1 MVGGFC
7 MNIVEF
13 VSKFTDLISYQ
24 FELSIGGKRKDEI
37 VIDKNFISADNFKG
51 KMIPS
56 RKANGKL
63 VPLQDVSLP
72 INYQFQVDDSLEEY
86 FVVYDTSNG
95 YGMAS
100 FNPIDMTRKNG
111 SKHAIRLL
119 NEEGIQFGDIQL
131 ILNAS
136 GDITTKI
143 CSYTNSDFT
152 HFVRQSVDIK
162 YCDGKF
168 KREEST
174 FYKEQDLKSHIETT
188 AQIWQVDGITTGVS
202 IVKQRMNK
210 VSDYL
215 IYHLART
222 ETPSEQNVI
231 SRPIF
236 CHEIN
241 QIIQKDLIKFQGQ
254 FVGEYTGN
262 TVLRTENSY
271 LLVVRTSD
279 HEFNYYTEIDL
290 EGVDPLIGAYS
301 SAEGNA
307 DFRDSE
313 YFKRIQTSSKEPK
326 FKTQMI
332 GGEEQLV
339 PKNGDVCSMEEIEA
353 FEQFKSLYLESFDE
367 LGKIKVGKL
376 MQKKR

>member
-7 MNIVEF
+7 MNITEF

-37 VIDKNFISADNFKG
+37 VIDKSFISADNFKG

-72 INYQFQVDDSLEEY
+72 INYQFQVDDSLDEY

-119 NEEGIQFGDIQL
+119 NEKGIKFGDIQL

-174 FYKEQDLKSHIETT
+174 FYKEQDLKNNIETV

-202 IVKQRMNK
+202 IGKQRMNK

-222 ETPSEQNVI
+222 ETPSDQALV
-231 SRPIF
+231 SVPMF

-241 QIIQKDLIKFQGQ
+241 QIIQKDLIRFQGQ
-254 FVGEYTGN
+254 FLGEYTGN

-332 GGEEQLV
+332 GGVEQLV

-353 FEQFKSLYLESFDE
+353 FEQFKNLYLESFDE
-367 LGKIKVGKL
+367 LGKMKVGKL
-376 MQKKR
+376 MQKRK

>member
-37 VIDKNFISADNFKG
+37 VIDKSFISQDNFKG

-86 FVVYDTSNG
+86 FVVYDTSSE

-100 FNPIDMTRKNG
+100 FNPIDMTSKHET
-111 SKHAIRLL
+111 KHAIRLL
-119 NEEGIQFGDIQL
+119 NGEGIQFGDIQL

-143 CSYTNSDFT
+143 CSYTNSDST

-168 KREEST
+168 RREEST

-188 AQIWQVDGITTGVS
+188 AQIWQVDGITTGIS
-202 IVKQRMNK
+202 ISKQRMNK
-210 VSDYL
+210 VSNYF
-215 IYHLART
+215 IYHLSRT
-222 ETPSEQNVI
+222 ETPSDQALV
-231 SRPIF
+231 SVPMF

-241 QIIQKDLIKFQGQ
+241 QIIQKDLIRFQGQ
-254 FVGEYTGN
+254 FLGEYTGN

>member
-7 MNIVEF
+7 MNITEF

-37 VIDKNFISADNFKG
+37 VIDKSLISQDNFKG

-86 FVVYDTSNG
+86 FVVYDTSSE
-95 YGMAS
+95 YGVAS
-100 FNPIDMTRKNG
+100 FNPIDMT
-111 SKHAIRLL
+111 SKHETRHAIRLL
-119 NEEGIQFGDIQL
+119 NGEGIQFGDIQL

-143 CSYTNSDFT
+143 CSYTNSDST

-168 KREEST
+168 RREEST
-174 FYKEQDLKSHIETT
+174 FYKEQDLKNNIETV

-202 IVKQRMNK
+202 IGKQRMNK

-301 SAEGNA
+301 SAEGDV

-339 PKNGDVCSMEEIEA
+339 PKNGDICSMEEIES